1 MSVYYGN
8 GRIRACRVI
17 PSWRSMR
24 NRPHFIGSV
33 VEGTL
38 PDEERLKEDLS
49 SFTVVNPPGGERPG
63 VARDGKEPDGTGAG
77 WGLRDSDAGKGAMII
92 EQIHSDHRAG
102 REIFAV
108 AGNSTFEAAGE
119 RADVFARLH
128 DLWTAHDAMMSQV
141 VYPELE
147 RIAGRLG
154 VVENAMGQQ
163 RIVEDIIADL
173 ARRAEASND
182 QSLSQDP
189 SLWFADFERVKAAFE
204 RLCALESDE
213 IAPLL
218 QTRLDPDRLAHLTQ
232 AARELRLRH
241 GV

>member
-1 MSVYYGN
+1 
-8 GRIRACRVI
+8 
-17 PSWRSMR
+17 
-24 NRPHFIGSV
+24 
-33 VEGTL
+33 
-38 PDEERLKEDLS
+38 
-49 SFTVVNPPGGERPG
+49 
-63 VARDGKEPDGTGAG
+63 
-77 WGLRDSDAGKGAMII
+77 MII

-119 RADVFARLH
+119 RADVFARLR
-128 DLWTAHDAMMSQV
+128 DLWTAHGAMMSQV

-147 RIAGRLG
+147 RAAGRPG
-154 VVENAMGQQ
+154 AIDDARGQQ
-163 RIVEDIIADL
+163 RVVEGIIADL

-189 SLWFADFERVKAAFE
+189 SLWFVDFERLKAEFE
-204 RLCALESDE
+204 RLCAMEADA

-218 QTRLDPDRLAHLTQ
+218 QTRLDPDRLAHVTR